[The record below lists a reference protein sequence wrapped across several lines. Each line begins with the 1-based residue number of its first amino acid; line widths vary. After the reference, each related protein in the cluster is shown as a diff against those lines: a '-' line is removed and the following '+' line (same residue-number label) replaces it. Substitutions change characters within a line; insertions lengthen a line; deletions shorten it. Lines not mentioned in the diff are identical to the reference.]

1 MNFTE
6 IEKKNMSDMM
16 RHYIYITEQ
25 YPDCIVFYRLGD
37 FYEMFFDDAV
47 EVSKLLD
54 LTLTGKDCG
63 LQERAPMCGI
73 PYHAADTYIAKLVSL
88 GKKVAICEQLTKP
101 GEQKGLVERGVI
113 RIVSNGTVTENSLFD
128 EKSNNFITAFLYNN
142 SKYGIAWA
150 DITTGDFF
158 CEELASDNAF
168 LDALYRINPAEIVC
182 DSKSLE
188 QFNLMPEAVRTT
200 YNRVSKFG
208 DKYFNYSTANR
219 IICEHFGIQGTSI
232 FIPEDKTLAVS
243 AAGAL
248 ISYLNETQMRK
259 VDIISKISYFCGED
273 YLVLDNIAQRNLEI
287 VRSMRDGKVYG
298 TLLWTVDYT
307 STAGGGRKIKEV
319 LTNPLR
325 DIDKI
330 NYRLDGVQDLFRENL
345 AREGL
350 TNTLRQTKDLER
362 LCGRVSN
369 KILSPR
375 DCVAIKNTLML
386 IPAIKLQLAGMNAK
400 ILKDISNG
408 IGTYDSL
415 ASLLESIFVAD
426 PPVTTKEGKFVKR
439 GFDEELDKYLS
450 LRDNAKDILK
460 QFESDEREKTGIKN
474 LKISYNKVFGYYIEI
489 SNSFKDKVPYNYIRK
504 QTLVNGE
511 RFITEELKKFEEEI
525 LTCNEKILKIENEI
539 FSKISSVLTENIA
552 SMLKTARCISM
563 LDVLLSFATVSK
575 IQGYTRP
582 EILPYGSQLNI
593 VAGRHPVVEKNTK
606 GHFIPNDVLL
616 DNDENRMMIITGPNM
631 AGKSTYM
638 RQIALLTIL
647 AHAGCFVPAKEA
659 QIPLTDKI
667 FTRVGASD
675 NLLFDQSTF
684 MVEMTEVANIILNAT
699 ENSLLILDEV
709 GRGTSTYD
717 GLSIAWAVVEYL
729 VKNIK
734 AKTLFATHYHEL
746 SELENKLEGVK
757 NYKILAKEIN
767 GQIVFIRKIARGSA
781 NKSFGIEVA
790 SLAGVP
796 KAVTTN
802 AKSILKALEKNDIAV
817 SSAKEN
823 GQVEVEQVSFVEKY
837 LSELDINNVTP
848 LKAFEILSYL
858 KSKIDD

>member
-1 MNFTE
+1 M
-6 IEKKNMSDMM
+6 KKPEMSDMM
-16 RHYIYITEQ
+16 KHYLSVKDKYT
-25 YPDCIVFYRLGD
+25 DCVVFYRLGD

-47 EVSKLLD
+47 EVSKLLE

-63 LQERAPMCGI
+63 LKERAPMCGI
-73 PYHAADTYIAKLVSL
+73 PYHAADGYIARLVAL
-88 GKKVAICEQLTKP
+88 GKKVAICEQLTEP
-101 GEQKGLVERGVI
+101 GAQKGLVERGVV
-113 RIVSNGTVTENSLFD
+113 RIVSNGTVTENNLFD
-128 EKSNNFITAFLYNN
+128 EKSNNFITTFVYNN
-142 SKYGIAWA
+142 SKFGVAWA
-150 DITTGDFF
+150 DITTGDFY
-158 CEELASDNAF
+158 CEEANSDNEF
-168 LDALYRINPAEIVC
+168 IDALYRINPAEIVC

-188 QFNLMPEAVRTT
+188 KFNSLPEPVRTSFGRISK
-200 YNRVSKFG
+200 YSDKCFYFSSASRV
-208 DKYFNYSTANR
+208 
-219 IICEHFGIQGTSI
+219 ICEHFSVQNFSI
-232 FIPEDKTLAVS
+232 FIPEDKELAVS
-243 AAGAL
+243 ASGAL
-248 ISYLNETQMRK
+248 ISYFNETQMRK
-259 VDIISKISYFCGED
+259 VDIISKITYFCGDD
-273 YLVLDNIAQRNLEI
+273 YLILDSIAQRNLEV
-287 VRSMRDGKVYG
+287 VRSMRDGKSYG

-307 STAGGGRKIKEV
+307 STAGGGRKIKEM
-319 LTNPLR
+319 LLNPLR
-325 DIDKI
+325 DIEKI
-330 NYRLDGVQDLFRENL
+330 NYRLDGVEDLYKEGL
-345 AREGL
+345 VREGL
-350 TNTLRQTKDLER
+350 TETLRQTKDLER
-362 LCGRVSN
+362 LCGRISN
-369 KILSPR
+369 KIVSPR
-375 DCVAIKNTLML
+375 DCVAIKDTLML
-386 IPAIKLQLAGMNAK
+386 IPSIKLQLAGMNSK
-400 ILKDISNG
+400 ILKDIANG
-408 IGTYDSL
+408 IGTYDDL
-415 ASLLESIFVAD
+415 ATLLDRIFVDEA
-426 PPVTTKEGKFVKR
+426 PVTTKEGKFVKR
-439 GFDEELDKYLS
+439 GFDETLDKYLS
-450 LRDNAKDILK
+450 LRENATQILK
-460 QFESDEREKTGIKN
+460 DFEVSEKEKTGIKT
-474 LKISYNKVFGYYIEI
+474 LKVSYNKVFGYYIEV

-511 RFITEELKKFEEEI
+511 RFITEELKKLEEEI

-539 FSKISSVLTENIA
+539 FSKITSVLAENIP

-575 IQGYTRP
+575 KQAYVRP
-582 EILPYGSQLNI
+582 EILSYGKQMNI
-593 VAGRHPVVEKNTK
+593 VAGRHPVVEKNSK
-606 GHFIPNDVLL
+606 GSFIPNDVLL

-675 NLLFDQSTF
+675 NLLFNQSTF

-717 GLSIAWAVVEYL
+717 GLSIAWAVVEYI

-746 SELENKLEGVK
+746 SELENSLKGVK

-796 KAVTTN
+796 KAVTSN

-817 SSAKEN
+817 SSVTNNAEPQAKLK
-823 GQVEVEQVSFVEKY
+823 SFVEKY
-837 LSELDINNVTP
+837 ISELDLNNLTP
-848 LKAFEILSYL
+848 LKAFEILTFL
-858 KSKIDD
+858 KGKIND

>member
-1 MNFTE
+1 M
-6 IEKKNMSDMM
+6 KKPEMSDMM
-16 RHYIYITEQ
+16 KHYLSVKDKYS
-25 YPDCIVFYRLGD
+25 DCIVFYRLGD

-47 EVSKLLD
+47 EVSKLLE

-63 LQERAPMCGI
+63 LPERAPMCGI
-73 PYHAADTYIAKLVSL
+73 PFHAADTYIAKLVSL
-88 GKKVAICEQLTKP
+88 GKKVAICEQLTEP
-101 GEQKGLVERGVI
+101 GAQKGLVERGVV

-128 EKSNNFITAFLYNN
+128 EKSNNFITAFVYNN
-142 SKYGIAWA
+142 SRFGIAWA
-150 DITTGDFF
+150 DITTGDFY
-158 CEELASDNAF
+158 CEEVKSDNEF
-168 LDALYRINPAEIVC
+168 IDALYRINPAEIVC
-182 DSKSLE
+182 DGKSLE
-188 QFNLMPEAVRTT
+188 KFNCMPEPVKTSFGRI
-200 YNRVSKFG
+200 SKYS
-208 DKYFNYSTANR
+208 DKYFNFTTATR
-219 IICEHFGIQGTSI
+219 VICEHFSVQNFSI
-232 FIPEDKTLAVS
+232 FIPEDKELAVTAS
-243 AAGAL
+243 GGL

-259 VDIISKISYFCGED
+259 VDIISKISYFCGDD

-287 VRSMRDGKVYG
+287 VRSMRDGKTYG

-307 STAGGGRKIKEV
+307 STAGGGRKIKEI
-319 LTNPLR
+319 LLNPLR
-325 DIDKI
+325 NIEKI
-330 NYRLDGVQDLFRENL
+330 NYRLDGVDDLFKEAL
-345 AREGL
+345 VREGL
-350 TNTLRQTKDLER
+350 IETLRQTKDLER
-362 LCGRVSN
+362 LCGRISN
-369 KILSPR
+369 KIVSPR
-375 DCVAIKNTLML
+375 DCVAIKDTLML
-386 IPAIKLQLAGMNAK
+386 IPSIKLQLAGMNSK
-400 ILKDISNG
+400 ILSDIANG
-408 IGTYDSL
+408 LGTYDDL
-415 ASLLESIFVAD
+415 ATLLDRIFVDEA
-426 PPVTTKEGKFVKR
+426 PVTTKEGKFVKR
-439 GFDEELDKYLS
+439 GFDENLDKYLS
-450 LRDNAKDILK
+450 LRENATEILK
-460 QFESDEREKTGIKN
+460 NLEATEREKTGIKT
-474 LKISYNKVFGYYIEI
+474 LKISYNKVFGYYIEV

-539 FSKISSVLTENIA
+539 FSKITDVLSKNIP
-552 SMLKTARCISM
+552 SMLKTAHSLSM

-575 IQGYTRP
+575 KQGYIRP
-582 EILPYGSQLNI
+582 EILPYGKQMNI
-593 VAGRHPVVEKNTK
+593 VAGRHPVVEKNSK
-606 GHFIPNDVLL
+606 GNFIANDVLL

-717 GLSIAWAVVEYL
+717 GLSIAWAVVEYI

-746 SELENKLEGVK
+746 SELENSLKGVK

-796 KAVTTN
+796 KAVTSN
-802 AKSILKALEKNDIAV
+802 AKSILKALEKNDIAI
-817 SSAKEN
+817 SAVTDNSEPQSKTN
-823 GQVEVEQVSFVEKY
+823 SFIEKY
-837 LSELDINNVTP
+837 IAELDLNNITP
-848 LKAFEILSYL
+848 LKAFEILAFL
-858 KSKIDD
+858 KGKIDD